1 MNFPAAASVVA
12 SAVGLLFA
20 LLAMGLASAPGWREL
35 RWFAVIAATASGYAA
50 CDVLQD
56 LGGQPQVVVWASRIS
71 VSLAGVH
78 GFGWL
83 RYMAAQARRSNTM
96 LEKVMS
102 VVCLTSGALSLVPTL
117 VISDLVETH
126 HIAWLGVTYH
136 DSQPTTLGVLVYNY
150 CVLALLVPLVHF
162 FREWRRGRP
171 GGAHAL
177 GLIVVALAGAN
188 DTLVGAMHFSAPYLL
203 DVGFLFLV
211 VAVGGSLVRRFVASA
226 RELERLSTRL
236 ELEVEDRTQ
245 KLVLTQQELHRSEKL
260 AAVGQLAA
268 GVAHE
273 INNPAAAVL
282 GNLSYLREAMRIS
295 AAVPSD
301 TEECLDESIVCM
313 DRIARI
319 VRQLL
324 DAGRVAGRLEHR
336 EVVNLS
342 RAITNAITASA
353 PSRTDDVVVAVSVS
367 EEVRILGS
375 TSLVEQVLV
384 NLLANAAQ
392 AILERRSAGRIE
404 VSASLVD
411 ARVIVKVKDDG
422 PGISEEA
429 QLRLFEPFFT
439 TKPQGKGTGL
449 GLAVSLGLMR
459 TLGGELAVD
468 TTSPQG
474 TTMSFA
480 LPVAPERS

>member
-1 MNFPAAASVVA
+1 
-12 SAVGLLFA
+12 
-20 LLAMGLASAPGWREL
+20 
-35 RWFAVIAATASGYAA
+35 
-50 CDVLQD
+50 
-56 LGGQPQVVVWASRIS
+56 
-71 VSLAGVH
+71 
-78 GFGWL
+78 
-83 RYMAAQARRSNTM
+83 
-96 LEKVMS
+96 
-102 VVCLTSGALSLVPTL
+102 
-117 VISDLVETH
+117 
-126 HIAWLGVTYH
+126 
-136 DSQPTTLGVLVYNY
+136 
-150 CVLALLVPLVHF
+150 
-162 FREWRRGRP
+162 
-171 GGAHAL
+171 
-177 GLIVVALAGAN
+177 
-188 DTLVGAMHFSAPYLL
+188 
-203 DVGFLFLV
+203 
-211 VAVGGSLVRRFVASA
+211 
-226 RELERLSTRL
+226 
-236 ELEVEDRTQ
+236 
-245 KLVLTQQELHRSEKL
+245 
-260 AAVGQLAA
+260 
-268 GVAHE
+268 
-273 INNPAAAVL
+273 
-282 GNLSYLREAMRIS
+282 
-295 AAVPSD
+295 
-301 TEECLDESIVCM
+301 M